1 MQDAVGENWSE
12 YGSFGWM
19 SAECT
24 AAAADGEKVL
34 LYFGGG
40 ALPCEEGGTA
50 DAGGTTVVAV
60 VAVVAAAA
68 VVSCMSRMERQQ
80 DTLVACPSATD
91 CGRRRTAMLIDR
103 SALLNHWQD
112 CLLMD

>member
-1 MQDAVGENWSE
+1 MQDAVRENWSE

-19 SAECT
+19 SAECA
-24 AAAADGEKVL
+24 AAAADGGKVL

-60 VAVVAAAA
+60 VAAAAA
-68 VVSCMSRMERQQ
+68 VSCMSRMEHQP
-80 DTLVACPSATD
+80 DTRVACPSATD
-91 CGRRRTAMLIDR
+91 WGRRRILMLIDR

>member
-1 MQDAVGENWSE
+1 MQDAVRENWSE

-19 SAECT
+19 SAECA
-24 AAAADGEKVL
+24 AAAADGGKVL

-60 VAVVAAAA
+60 VAVVAVA

-80 DTLVACPSATD
+80 DILVACPSATD
-91 CGRRRTAMLIDR
+91 WGRRRTATLIDR